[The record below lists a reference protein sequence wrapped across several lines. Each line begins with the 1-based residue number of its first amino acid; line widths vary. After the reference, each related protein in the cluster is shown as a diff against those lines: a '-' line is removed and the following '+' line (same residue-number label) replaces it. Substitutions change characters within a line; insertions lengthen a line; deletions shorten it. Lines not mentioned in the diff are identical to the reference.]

1 MKTIKR
7 IFELTCAAAVVAAEH
22 LCQCAKCSCNFDKSK
37 AKSSDAGCE
46 CPNCGTLLDEKGA
59 AKVEDQAAK
68 EKANDGKE
76 IVAAKDARKLRGELK
91 AASVARQSKNAA
103 LEASV
108 VGAGYSLNDLNTEV
122 REAVLKLPELLKAPA
137 SQQSNVCSPCGQPWV
152 CDVIAPAHEAG
163 ETWQA
168 VVQGNDGLLYQ
179 VEFTLAADGV
189 KINGTPKQV
198 ERKTDYDFVS
208 QIVTQAKNATR
219 QPALEAGGPGSGPHP
234 GQYTATT
241 GSADELKLRQEEAR
255 QSVKAA
261 YYSSGH
267 ADARNTPGTHR
278 VAEASHSNASN
289 AYMRLG
295 ASQRKAGDEA
305 GAKASEDEAKE
316 HGKIAFQH
324 GNKAAGF
331 HTLDGASATTPPSLQ
346 AGYNGNQHQSS
357 KELAAEHSVAAD
369 TASKVAAS
377 ASKAARNQDPSNKEG
392 MHDHALT
399 MHAAAK
405 SLHELA
411 AQKHRSAGDEDGAAD
426 HDTAAAGHGNEM
438 QAHKGVIEACGG
450 MAARGNGAAGL
461 EAGGPGSGRHKSGF
475 EKQYNTMYGVGK
487 AKYVVNHHD
496 GEKTHPD
503 GSPFFDIHISKNKVD
518 HENFVKSLD
527 DSGYKKQGFG
537 GNIESSDATP
547 AAGLQL
553 DCSACVEAK
562 NFKSVLNPIA
572 DGIIMYMPSGT
583 HTITPSQNGRPV
595 TVSVAIDASAAEK
608 LESQRQQLEASG
620 KKPFFSVQHSTQI
633 AAFWPAEFFWDTRL
647 DATGS
652 LVEGVWARGEWTRAG
667 REAVEGKD
675 FRTFSPTFFV
685 DAIRNDPNRPVQVVC
700 NDEAKANMGA
710 LENDPAFQTIS
721 PLWAHDASAAGT
733 PKPKPEGVTT
743 EKLIVMVHDELRASN
758 PDLQDV
764 VNALSF
770 KYDMRVSSNDVARA
784 LRGEA
789 LEAGGPGSGPHPG
802 YAAAKETAEAKSKTA
817 KDNSWNN
824 FSKEAGGKEGTADEH
839 HAAGNL
845 HGEAAR
851 SHRDAAFAAKGD
863 NETMKS
869 HFAAAKFHDKE
880 AGYHYDKADE
890 ISSRTK

>member
-1 MKTIKR
+1 MKTIK
-7 IFELTCAAAVVAAEH
+7 FELQCSNPEGINQYSDAANKATEKADNSKTLRSFMKNHEDAANLHQIAVDKINEKITSLPKGHPDIKDLELQRFGHMRAVENHNNEIKEKENGWEARDESSASGLQASQVPAAEH

-37 AKSSDAGCE
+37 AKSTDAGCE

-68 EKANDGKE
+68 EIKAEDDG
-76 IVAAKDARKLRGELK
+76 
-91 AASVARQSKNAA
+91 
-103 LEASV
+103 
-108 VGAGYSLNDLNTEV
+108 
-122 REAVLKLPELLKAPA
+122 
-137 SQQSNVCSPCGQPWV
+137 
-152 CDVIAPAHEAG
+152 
-163 ETWQA
+163 
-168 VVQGNDGLLYQ
+168 DG
-179 VEFTLAADGV
+179 DM
-189 KINGTPKQV
+189 
-198 ERKTDYDFVS
+198 D
-208 QIVTQAKNATR
+208 AKNATR
-219 QPALEAGGPGSGPHP
+219 QPALEAGGPGSGPRKGGGKRPNVGEVHKDWEVKKVDDS
-234 GQYTATT
+234 GVHIQHRIT
-241 GSADELKLRQEEAR
+241 GGKAIVDHETWAKDFHEADPIVFVRNSKL
-255 QSVKAA
+255 
-261 YYSSGH
+261 
-267 ADARNTPGTHR
+267 
-278 VAEASHSNASN
+278 
-289 AYMRLG
+289 
-295 ASQRKAGDEA
+295 
-305 GAKASEDEAKE
+305 KASDASP
-316 HGKIAFQH
+316 
-324 GNKAAGF
+324 AA
-331 HTLDGASATTPPSLQ
+331 SLQ
-346 AGYNGNQHQSS
+346 AGFNGNQHKSA

-392 MHDHALT
+392 LHGSAMT
-399 MHAAAK
+399 MHTAAK

-411 AQKHRSAGDEDGAAD
+411 AAKHRSAGNEDCAKD
-426 HDTAAAGHGNEM
+426 HDTAAAGHGDEI

-461 EAGGPGSGRHKSGF
+461 EASNPEGINQYSGTGIHPTQAAYAHAKA
-475 EKQYNTMYGVGK
+475 EHDTIKQRVDDE
-487 AKYVVNHHD
+487 V
-496 GEKTHPD
+496 
-503 GSPFFDIHISKNKVD
+503 SKLPRPAETDNDEEDKKNWMD
-518 HENFVKSLD
+518 H
-527 DSGYKKQGFG
+527 YRKQGEIEEKHG
-537 GNIESSDATP
+537 LWPAKDRLRVSEDNMMGAAKAHMERQPIYKNSDASTKADLAKVWEKGPRSLNIRPKLVDSAFRLNHGDGVKARNATP

-562 NFKSVLNPIA
+562 AAKSILNPIA

-608 LESQRQQLEASG
+608 LETQRAALEAGG

-721 PLWAHDASAAGT
+721 PLWAHDASAPGT

-764 VNALSF
+764 VTALSF
-770 KYDMRVSSNDVARA
+770 KYDMRVNANDVARA

-802 YAAAKETAEAKSKTA
+802 YAAAKEKAEAS
-817 KDNSWNN
+817 
-824 FSKEAGGKEGTADEH
+824 SKEAHEDTAKISGEGTSNEH
-839 HAAGNL
+839 HIAGNL
-845 HGEAAR
+845 HSQAAFE
-851 SHRDAAFAAKGD
+851 HRGAAFAAQDDK
-863 NETMKS
+863 TMKEHLGTAKEHDQKAQS
-869 HFAAAKFHDKE
+869 HYE
-880 AGYHYDKADE
+880 KASA
-890 ISSRTK
+890 ISGKALPKYPAPSKP

>member
-1 MKTIKR
+1 MKTLKR
-7 IFELTCAAAVVAAEH
+7 IFELMCAAASEVVPAAEH

-68 EKANDGKE
+68 EIK
-76 IVAAKDARKLRGELK
+76 
-91 AASVARQSKNAA
+91 
-103 LEASV
+103 
-108 VGAGYSLNDLNTEV
+108 
-122 REAVLKLPELLKAPA
+122 
-137 SQQSNVCSPCGQPWV
+137 
-152 CDVIAPAHEAG
+152 
-163 ETWQA
+163 
-168 VVQGNDGLLYQ
+168 
-179 VEFTLAADGV
+179 ADGDV
-189 KINGTPKQV
+189 DV
-198 ERKTDYDFVS
+198 D
-208 QIVTQAKNATR
+208 AKNATR
-219 QPALEAGGPGSGPHP
+219 QPALEASNPEGIN
-234 GQYTATT
+234 QYSEA
-241 GSADELKLRQEEAR
+241 SAKADDA
-255 QSVKAA
+255 SAKAA
-261 YYSSGH
+261 YASRDANGSNH
-267 ADARNTPGTHR
+267 AINSDAIHKQA
-278 VAEASHSNASN
+278 AEAHEA
-289 AYMRLG
+289 AY
-295 ASQRKAGDEA
+295 KAHRQAAFVATGREKTFHLDMA
-305 GAKASEDEAKE
+305 NE
-316 HGKIAFQH
+316 HGTRADEHYKSMNLARGEH
-324 GNKAAGF
+324 YKSMNLARGYDVDSANAKPAA
-331 HTLDGASATTPPSLQ
+331 SLQ
-346 AGYNGNQHQSS
+346 AGFNGNQHKSA

-377 ASKAARNQDPSNKEG
+377 ASKAARGQDPSNKEG
-392 MHDHALT
+392 LHDSAMT
-399 MHAAAK
+399 MHTAAK

-411 AQKHRSAGDEDGAAD
+411 AAKHRSAGNEDCAKD
-426 HDTAAAGHGNEM
+426 HDTAAAGHGNEI

-450 MAARGNGAAGL
+450 MAARGDGEYGL
-461 EAGGPGSGRHKSGF
+461 EASNPEGINQYTGAVNYPH
-475 EKQYNTMYGVGK
+475 EKQ
-487 AKYVVNHHD
+487 D
-496 GEKTHPD
+496 EPR
-503 GSPFFDIHISKNKVD
+503 KVA
-518 HENFVKSLD
+518 ENFAAYMKGNTKNLEPNVWHGTDKSRVYVKGTNAAGNEHGYVEWSRNAEGKMNRKSWTPTGSAPGYRSAMLETEGHLSNFRAD
-527 DSGYKKQGFG
+527 RQKVVDSRKLFAASKPT
-537 GNIESSDATP
+537 SASDATP

-608 LESQRQQLEASG
+608 LETQRQALEAGG

-721 PLWAHDASAAGT
+721 PLWAGNASDGQ

-764 VNALSF
+764 VNAMSF
-770 KYDMRVSSNDVARA
+770 KYDMRVTANDVARA

-802 YAAAKETAEAKSKTA
+802 YAAAKEKAEAS
-817 KDNSWNN
+817 
-824 FSKEAGGKEGTADEH
+824 SKEAHEDTAKISGEGTSNEH
-839 HAAGNL
+839 HIAGNL
-845 HGEAAR
+845 HSKAAFE
-851 SHRDAAFAAKGD
+851 HRGAAFAAQDDK
-863 NETMKS
+863 TMKEHLGTAKEHDQKAQS
-869 HFAAAKFHDKE
+869 HYE
-880 AGYHYDKADE
+880 KASA
-890 ISSRTK
+890 ISGKALPKYPAPSKP

>member
-1 MKTIKR
+1 MKTVKR
-7 IFELTCAAAVVAAEH
+7 FFQLTCAAAVVAAEH

-37 AKSSDAGCE
+37 AKSTDAGCE

-68 EKANDGKE
+68 EKAKDGKE
-76 IVAAKDARKLRGELK
+76 IVADDASGDMD
-91 AASVARQSKNAA
+91 AS
-103 LEASV
+103 
-108 VGAGYSLNDLNTEV
+108 
-122 REAVLKLPELLKAPA
+122 
-137 SQQSNVCSPCGQPWV
+137 
-152 CDVIAPAHEAG
+152 
-163 ETWQA
+163 
-168 VVQGNDGLLYQ
+168 
-179 VEFTLAADGV
+179 
-189 KINGTPKQV
+189 
-198 ERKTDYDFVS
+198 
-208 QIVTQAKNATR
+208 NATR
-219 QPALEAGGPGSGPHP
+219 QPALEAGGPGSGPQ
-234 GQYTATT
+234 G
-241 GSADELKLRQEEAR
+241 GSKYGTSKHADEKSDAAWKATKEAGQNVSGETAEKAR
-255 QSVKAA
+255 SAHMDAFEAHKSASQNSKNPDEIKAHEDKATLHWAFVQKHALNSTAPTVKAA
-261 YYSSGH
+261 S
-267 ADARNTPGTHR
+267 
-278 VAEASHSNASN
+278 
-289 AYMRLG
+289 
-295 ASQRKAGDEA
+295 
-305 GAKASEDEAKE
+305 AKP
-316 HGKIAFQH
+316 
-324 GNKAAGF
+324 AA
-331 HTLDGASATTPPSLQ
+331 SLQ

-411 AQKHRSAGDEDGAAD
+411 AQKHRSAGDEDTAKD

-450 MAARGNGAAGL
+450 MAARDYSGVLGL
-461 EAGGPGSGRHKSGF
+461 EASNPEGINQYSGKGIHPTQAAYAHAKA
-475 EKQYNTMYGVGK
+475 EHDTIKQRVDDE
-487 AKYVVNHHD
+487 V
-496 GEKTHPD
+496 
-503 GSPFFDIHISKNKVD
+503 SKLPRPVETDNDEEDKKNWMD
-518 HENFVKSLD
+518 H
-527 DSGYKKQGFG
+527 YRKQGEIEEKHG
-537 GNIESSDATP
+537 LWPAKDRLRVAEDNMMGAAKSHMERQPIYKNADASTKADLAKVWEKGPRSLNIRPKLVDSAFRLNHGDGVQARNATP

-572 DGIIMYMPSGT
+572 DGIIMYMPAGT

-608 LESQRQQLEASG
+608 LETQRAALEAGG

-789 LEAGGPGSGPHPG
+789 LEAGGPGSGPRPHEGGGLPVTPHG
-802 YAAAKETAEAKSKTA
+802 YTHGFVSMDEDKTAHVKPFSSESSAWAEHSLAKSIGGPKRIALMKISPEDTHATLKEKVA
-817 KDNSWNN
+817 KAWP
-824 FSKEAGGKEGTADEH
+824 EAHTVNIHDDAVRMSLGK
-839 HAAGNL
+839 
-845 HGEAAR
+845 
-851 SHRDAAFAAKGD
+851 
-863 NETMKS
+863 
-869 HFAAAKFHDKE
+869 
-880 AGYHYDKADE
+880 
-890 ISSRTK
+890 